1 MGGGGGYYSG
11 TSSSEYK
18 EKIKES
24 LKKTYDNKFETKI
37 SGKIDEALKDFNNRD
52 VNAVQNHLND
62 IKSAVDEDIDG
73 SVDLIYGGSV
83 KKHTYVDG
91 LSDVDVLMRIDKTE
105 LANLS
110 PKEVLNYIKRR
121 IIEKNV
127 KGVEEIKTGKLAVTV
142 KFKDGTEVQVL
153 PAIKRGEGYKIAK
166 ADSNEWSNV
175 VRPQKFAE
183 KLTVVNQ
190 KCNNKVVP
198 TIKLVK
204 SINSQLPEEQKLT
217 GYHIESIAIEVF
229 KNYTKNSENSCT
241 PKAMLKYYFK
251 HAPEIIKSKIKDK
264 TGQSLHVDDYLGQ
277 NNSERRY
284 RASYACDRVY
294 RKIETADEH
303 KSEEKWNELIGE

>member
-1 MGGGGGYYSG
+1 MGGSGGYSG
-11 TSSSEYK
+11 PSPSEYK

-24 LKKTYDNKFETKI
+24 LKKTQDNDFETKI
-37 SGKIDEALKDFNNRD
+37 SGKIDETLKDFNNRD
-52 VNAVQNHLND
+52 VNAVQSHLSN
-62 IKSAVDEDIDG
+62 IKSAVNEDIEG

-105 LANLS
+105 LADLS
-110 PKEVLNYIKRR
+110 PKQVLTYIKER
-121 IIEKNV
+121 IIEKKVEGV
-127 KGVEEIKTGKLAVTV
+127 KEIKTGKLAVTI

-183 KLTVVNQ
+183 KLTKVNQ

-204 SINSQLPEEQKLT
+204 SINSQLPEGQQLT
-217 GYHIESIAIEVF
+217 GYHIESMAIEVF
-229 KNYTKNSENSCT
+229 KNYTKNSDNSCT
-241 PKAMLKYYFK
+241 PKSMLKYFYE

-277 NNSERRY
+277 NNSEQRY
-284 RASYACDRVY
+284 RASYAYDRIY
-294 RKIETADEH
+294 RKIKTADEH
-303 KSEEKWNELIGE
+303 KSEEKWNEIIGD